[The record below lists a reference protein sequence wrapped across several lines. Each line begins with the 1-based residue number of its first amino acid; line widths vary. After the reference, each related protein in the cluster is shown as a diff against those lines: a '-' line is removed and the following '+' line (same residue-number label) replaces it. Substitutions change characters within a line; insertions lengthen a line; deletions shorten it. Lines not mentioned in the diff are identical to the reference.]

1 MSMYANKH
9 RPHGSAR
16 GFSLIELMIVV
27 AVVAI
32 LASLAVTSYRRYVM
46 RANRTE
52 ARIALLSVQAAQ
64 EKFFLQNNGY
74 ATTMATVLAAP
85 PAGLGIGLSAG
96 GVTPSGNYTIS
107 FSAATANTYTLQAV
121 ATGPQTS
128 DTAACLTFTINEQG
142 TRTPADSTGCW
153 K

>member
-1 MSMYANKH
+1 MSMYASKH
-9 RPHGSAR
+9 QPQRPAR

-27 AVVAI
+27 ALVAI
-32 LASLAVTSYRRYVM
+32 LASLAVSSYRRYVM

-52 ARIALLSVQAAQ
+52 ARIALLSIQAAQ

-74 ATTMATVLAAP
+74 ATSMATVLAAP

-96 GVTPSGNYTIS
+96 GLTPSGNYTIS

-128 DTAACLTFTINEQG
+128 DTAACLTFTIDEQG

>member
-1 MSMYANKH
+1 MSRYTNKH
-9 RPHGSAR
+9 RPRGPAR

-32 LASLAVTSYRRYVM
+32 LATLAVTSYRNYVI

-52 ARIALLSVQAAQ
+52 ARIALLSIQAAQ
-64 EKFFLQNNGY
+64 EKFFLQNNAY
-74 ATTMATVLAAP
+74 AQSIATVIAAP
-85 PAGLGIGLSAG
+85 PAGLGVSLSAAG
-96 GVTPSGNYTIS
+96 LTSSSNYTIS
-107 FSAATANTYTLQAV
+107 FSAVTANTYTLQAV
-121 ATGPQTS
+121 ATGAQNK

-142 TRTPADSTGCW
+142 ARTPADSTGCW

>member
-1 MSMYANKH
+1 MSMHTNKH
-9 RPHGSAR
+9 RPHGPAR

-32 LASLAVTSYRRYVM
+32 LASLAVASYRGYVM

-52 ARIALLSVQAAQ
+52 ARIALLSIQAGQ
-64 EKFFLQNNGY
+64 EKFYLQNNGY
-74 ATTMATVLAAP
+74 ATTMATVIAAP

-96 GVTPSGNYTIS
+96 GLTASGNYTIS

-121 ATGPQTS
+121 ATGAQNK
-128 DTAACLTFTINEQG
+128 DVAACLTLTINEQG
-142 TRTPADSTGCW
+142 LRTPADSTGCW